1 MAVIGISG
9 SYGGLNLGDEAILTC
24 ALRELRQA
32 APDAE
37 LVVFSR
43 NADHTQGHHAADRVV
58 AVRDAGRDEIAPE
71 IQRLDLLLLG
81 GGGLLY
87 DKEAHTYLREVEIA
101 HAADVRTATFA
112 ISAGPLES
120 PEARRLVARVL
131 NRMNAVTVRD
141 APAKRLLEEVG
152 VKREI
157 VVTSDPALLLSAKPF
172 DEAMLK
178 AEAVPTDRRL
188 VGISVREVGPAAP
201 NLGTVEY
208 HTLLAN
214 AADFIADR
222 LDANLLFVPMERG
235 DIRESHAVIAQM
247 AEAERASVLKG
258 EYGPEEILG
267 LMQHLDMVVAMRLHC
282 LIFAAIARVPFIP
295 LPYSDK
301 VLGFLGDVGLPA
313 RTLEEVHAGP
323 LLASIDRCWDERRQ
337 VCETLDAHVPPLQAR
352 ARETAPIALSAL
364 SNQIGVVG
372 GPETPDAG
380 TSG

>member
-43 NADHTQGHHAADRVV
+43 NAEHTQAHHAADRVV

-120 PEARRLVARVL
+120 PEARRLVARIL

-141 APAKRLLEEVG
+141 ALAKRLLEEVG

-178 AEAVPTDRRL
+178 AEGVPTDRRL

-214 AADFIADR
+214 AADFVADR
-222 LDANLLFVPMERG
+222 LDANVLFIPMERG

-258 EYGPEEILG
+258 EYAPEEVLG
-267 LMQHLDMVVAMRLHC
+267 LMQHLAMVVAMRLHC
-282 LIFAAIARVPFIP
+282 LIFASIARVPFIP

-301 VLGFLGDVGLPA
+301 VSGFLSDVGLPTQ
-313 RTLEEVHAGP
+313 TLEEVHAGP

-352 ARETAPIALSAL
+352 ARETAPITLSAL
-364 SNQIGVVG
+364 TSDSEEGS
-372 GPETPDAG
+372 GPDTRGAA